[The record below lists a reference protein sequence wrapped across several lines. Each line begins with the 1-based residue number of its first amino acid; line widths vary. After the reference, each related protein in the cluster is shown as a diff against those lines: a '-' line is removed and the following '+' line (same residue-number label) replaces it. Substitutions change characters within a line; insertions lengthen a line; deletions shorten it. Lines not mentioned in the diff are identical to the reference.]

1 VTAITVACTVVVLAG
16 LVALDVHRGH
26 GVPWGTDGPSMGAGF
41 NGWGQ
46 QLQCSSVRSI
56 KGHYE
61 WDDDDLTPGQK
72 KEGGLHQNLFDKD
85 GKLKGNARFV
95 PDDGTDSEPL
105 VVTETVYVP
114 LEQRRKTR
122 EQEELE
128 QAIAELIVHLIE
140 RGIAKAKPV
149 VEQWWQERAR
159 PAIDT
164 KWESM
169 WKRSRRLVDRK
180 AGTVMV
186 AVGEPVRDAAQ
197 AVAEDRPKMSKAEAQ
212 ARYLAALA
220 ARAYSDEQVRLV
232 MNASIVDGESIAE
245 LQRSLTE
252 LPSGEVRML
261 LEEMAKNPS
270 MLNEN
275 TLAELASILGRRDR
289 MSPIESR
296 QLRSATEAS

>member
-1 VTAITVACTVVVLAG
+1 MATTVACTVVVVVG
-16 LVALDVHRGH
+16 PEALDVHVGHVVRRG
-26 GVPWGTDGPSMGAGF
+26 VDGLSIGAGSI
-41 NGWGQ
+41 GWEQ
-46 QLQCSSVRSI
+46 QLQSSPVGSI

-61 WDDDDLTPGQK
+61 WDDDDLTPSQK

-85 GKLKGNARFV
+85 GNLKGSARFI
-95 PDDGTDSEPL
+95 PDDSTDSEPL

-128 QAIAELIVHLIE
+128 QAIADLISHLID

-149 VEQWWQERAR
+149 VDQWWRERAR

-164 KWESM
+164 KWERM
-169 WKRSRRLVDRK
+169 RKRTRRLADQK
-180 AGTVMV
+180 TGTATV
-186 AVGEPVRDAAQ
+186 AVGEPVRDATQ

-232 MNASIVDGESIAE
+232 TNASIVDGESIAE

-252 LPSGEVRML
+252 LPSGEVRGL
-261 LEEMAKNPS
+261 LEEMAMNPS
-270 MLNEN
+270 MLNEDS
-275 TLAELASILGRRDR
+275 LAELASILGRRDR
-289 MSPIESR
+289 SGSGESR
-296 QLRSATEAS
+296 QLRSVAQAS